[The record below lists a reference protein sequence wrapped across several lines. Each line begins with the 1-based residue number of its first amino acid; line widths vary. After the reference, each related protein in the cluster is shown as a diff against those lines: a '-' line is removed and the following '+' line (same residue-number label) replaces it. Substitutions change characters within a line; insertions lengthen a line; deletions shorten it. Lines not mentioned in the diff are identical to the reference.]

1 MWALFCSFNEQME
14 NDVYFLTIWCN
25 LHKKIA
31 MEINESSILLL
42 NIMMIITETK
52 TSITIFPDE
61 ICIEKN
67 VSRAFHM
74 RLAFL

>member
-1 MWALFCSFNEQME
+1 M
-14 NDVYFLTIWCN
+14 
-25 LHKKIA
+25 KIS
-31 MEINESSILLL
+31 ESSILLL

>member
-1 MWALFCSFNEQME
+1 M
-14 NDVYFLTIWCN
+14 
-25 LHKKIA
+25 K
-31 MEINESSILLL
+31 INESFILLL

-52 TSITIFPDE
+52 TSITIFPDK
-61 ICIEKN
+61 ICIEKK

>member
-1 MWALFCSFNEQME
+1 M
-14 NDVYFLTIWCN
+14 
-25 LHKKIA
+25 K
-31 MEINESSILLL
+31 INESSILLL

-61 ICIEKN
+61 ICVEKN
-67 VSRAFHM
+67 ASRAFHM

>member
-1 MWALFCSFNEQME
+1 M
-14 NDVYFLTIWCN
+14 
-25 LHKKIA
+25 KIS
-31 MEINESSILLL
+31 ESSILLL

-52 TSITIFPDE
+52 TPITIFPDE

>member
-1 MWALFCSFNEQME
+1 M
-14 NDVYFLTIWCN
+14 
-25 LHKKIA
+25 KIS
-31 MEINESSILLL
+31 ESSILLL

-61 ICIEKN
+61 ICIEKKN